1 VPFYYS
7 YDGQFSQPY
16 AGADCNFG
24 NSTFFSLWSR
34 GGDFDNGI
42 GFFSDG
48 PFIGKVDEGFGATN
62 STNYYNNPYF
72 SLSLQPIGTNMFS
85 PNRMVPSAVIMG
97 SLPVGFA
104 NLTTTTAP
112 SPSILTNT
120 WLTLQYSANPASLSS
135 TLRDQRS
142 ALAGYNEAG
151 SAITNTIPPDHL
163 LLDFF
168 QMPVVDPYPIS
179 DPFSTAGKVNM
190 NYQIAPFSYINR
202 DAALRGVLKSVMLT
216 AVDDQWGY
224 DYKLR
229 NTNQYALFNSAYYSD
244 MVSRVS
250 SQSYNAFGTNSGNFY
265 FHYPIHTDQTLLQ
278 FQQRFANGD
287 IFHSP
292 SEICSLWL
300 YPAQQPTGTNSLV
313 NSNTLVA
320 WDSASANIKA
330 WWYGNPGT
338 TRKGMTG
345 DNLRERPYSY
355 IYPRLTTKSNTYT
368 VHYRVQV
375 LQQVTTR
382 RVTSADWSA
391 WNESTDKII
400 GDQRGSTM
408 IERYIDPADPTL
420 PDFAGLKDAFGN
432 TLAANSPQLIMDCY
446 YRFRVISTKA
456 FAP

>member
-1 VPFYYS
+1 MNGAFLGTLQCTNWSGATGGNSYFYPPAMNGYSPNGPFNSLIGNVAGVGTNLFGHTPGRGGPFYYS
-7 YDGQFSQPY
+7 YDGEFSQPY
-16 AGADCNFG
+16 ASADCNFG
-24 NSTFFSLWSR
+24 NSTFFGLWSR

-48 PFIGKVDEGFGATN
+48 PFVGKVDEGFGATN

-72 SLSLQPIGTNMFS
+72 SLSLQPLGTNMFS

-104 NLTTTTAP
+104 NLSSTTSP
-112 SPSILTNT
+112 SPTILTNS
-120 WLTLQYSANPASLSS
+120 WLTLQHSANPASLSS
-135 TLRDQRS
+135 ALRDQRS

-151 SAITNTIPPDHL
+151 SLITNTILPDHL

-229 NTNQYALFNSAYYSD
+229 STNQYSLFTSEYYSD
-244 MVSRVS
+244 TVPRVS
-250 SQSYNAFGTNSGNFY
+250 SQSYNAFGSNSGNFY
-265 FHYPIHTDQTLLQ
+265 FHYPIHPDQTLLQ

-313 NSNTLVA
+313 NTNSIVA
-320 WDSASANIKA
+320 WDSANANIKA
-330 WWYGNPGT
+330 WWYANPGT

-355 IYPRLTTKSNTYT
+355 IYPRLTTKSNTY
-368 VHYRVQV
+368 RC
-375 LQQVTTR
+375 
-382 RVTSADWSA
+382 
-391 WNESTDKII
+391 II
-400 GDQRGSTM
+400 G
-408 IERYIDPADPTL
+408 
-420 PDFAGLKDAFGN
+420 F
-432 TLAANSPQLIMDCY
+432 
-446 YRFRVISTKA
+446 RFSSR
-456 FAP
+456 